1 VRAVWREADLNA
13 QLEAK
18 VRSDFGFYL
27 DKADHKFRA
36 DRLLYKDETAAAF
49 RAAALAGPDVLALAK
64 ARAAV
69 IDEAP
74 SDKLLAN
81 VPLPFGPTPATFTR
95 RSTSC
100 AMPTRS
106 ARRQISW
113 SPHRATPRLSSMATN
128 GGSNAGFSPAS
139 SSIKTMRRPRTSF
152 ARSIPRC
159 RMK

>member
-1 VRAVWREADLNA
+1 VRAYG
-13 QLEAK
+13 AK
-18 VRSDFGFYL
+18 PTSTLSLSQSEKRFRFYL

-49 RAAALAGPDVLALAK
+49 RAAALAGPDCWRSPRPALLSSTK
-64 ARAAV
+64 HRATSFSQC
-69 IDEAP
+69 AP
-74 SDKLLAN
+74 ALR
-81 VPLPFGPTPATFTR
+81 PTPATL
-95 RSTSC
+95 
-100 AMPTRS
+100 
-106 ARRQISW
+106 RQI
-113 SPHRATPRLSSMATN
+113 HKLRHADKIRTAADILVAAPRDPALSSMATN

>member
-1 VRAVWREADLNA
+1 
-13 QLEAK
+13 

-128 GGSNAGFSPAS
+128 GGSNAGFSPQA
-139 SSIKTMRRPRTSF
+139 PRSK
-152 ARSIPRC
+152 RC
-159 RMK
+159 GDRVQALRGAFRDVA